1 MPLEEEIRE
10 TQHRSQSIY
19 SGAMLTQMETAS
31 SPVGSAERVSLLDI
45 AKGCIEKISTQNI
58 MRSSIEMR
66 N

>member
-1 MPLEEEIRE
+1 MPKEEEIRE
-10 TQHRSQSIY
+10 TPHLNQSICN
-19 SGAMLTQMETAS
+19 GAMLTQMETQS